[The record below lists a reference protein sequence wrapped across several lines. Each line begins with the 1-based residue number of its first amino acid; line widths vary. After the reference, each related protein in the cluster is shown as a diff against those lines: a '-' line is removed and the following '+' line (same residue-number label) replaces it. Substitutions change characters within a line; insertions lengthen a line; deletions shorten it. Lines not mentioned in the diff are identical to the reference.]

1 MPRKKA
7 DETKTA
13 KNGAKTNAGAKK
25 TPSKGKQSSEE
36 KKPSQAKSGGRGS
49 GSSKTTKAGAAGT
62 SRAKTAGTS
71 KEKAT
76 GIAKSKAV
84 SKANTAGEP
93 PGGAAVKQVIFS
105 LEAGTPIYV
114 KTADICNATGKTNQ
128 WIGQLTSQGVISKTK
143 TSHGQ
148 LYELFETVRSYIAM
162 MESRAKRRDETSA
175 AAELRKKQADADY
188 KEAKAEMADMETKEF
203 QGKLHRSEDVQ
214 AMTADLL
221 YYIRGSLIALAG
233 RCANDCAASNEPA
246 EIQKIIE
253 KEVFLILE
261 GLSEHKY
268 SRKRYDELV
277 RKRRKK
283 ELDVDYFADEDDE

>member
-13 KNGAKTNAGAKK
+13 KNGAKTSTGAKK

-49 GSSKTTKAGAAGT
+49 SSSKTTKAGAAGT
-62 SRAKTAGTS
+62 GRAKTAGTS
-71 KEKAT
+71 KADTKKTAKPKA
-76 GIAKSKAV
+76 S
-84 SKANTAGEP
+84 GESP
-93 PGGAAVKQVIFS
+93 SGQAVKQVIFS

-162 MESRAKRRDETSA
+162 MESRAKRKDETSA

-203 QGKLHRSEDVQ
+203 QGKLHRAEDVQ
-214 AMTADLL
+214 AMITDLL
-221 YYIRGSLIALAG
+221 YYVRGSLIALAG

-253 KEVFLILE
+253 KEVFSILE